1 MAKIVARLYDSS
13 QSSGKP
19 ANLRESESARRDALV
34 QIKNQTAYR
43 GISGQLGEIRS
54 LLRRVLPTARQITG
68 GQRIVCLELSAN
80 TRDASTN
87 CGSFKSTRACNG
99 VFVFSR
105 RVRQVVRPSAP
116 KIRIFAAGIC
126 RFQYV

>member
-43 GISGQLGEIRS
+43 GISGQLAEIRS
-54 LLRRVLPTARQITG
+54 LLRRVLPTARQLTG
-68 GQRIVCLELSAN
+68 GQRSVCLELP
-80 TRDASTN
+80 DAISVLLQEDFQLHRLDMPR
-87 CGSFKSTRACNG
+87 GGKSKCITQSLR
-99 VFVFSR
+99 R
-105 RVRQVVRPSAP
+105 RVTAFIHDAFG
-116 KIRIFAAGIC
+116 KHA
-126 RFQYV
+126 